1 MAPVQPAAQRTPLRE
16 PDPEPQSQTRR
27 KRGLHR
33 LAMLG
38 ALVFVVVVFAF
49 VLPRIANYGQVWD
62 AVNDLSTR
70 AVIALLAAATLNLLT
85 FAPPWMAALPGLRFR
100 QAMILTMA
108 STALSNVMPGG
119 DAVGVATAWAML
131 RRWGFER
138 GTITLAAIA
147 FSVWNQLVNVAFPI
161 LAVVALALGG
171 ERLAVLGPAAV
182 IGTLVLIAVIGT
194 FAIALRGDHQA
205 RMVGD
210 RAAAAVGLA
219 LRLVRRPPPRGWG
232 EGLARFRARAIV
244 LLRRRWLYLTAAT
257 VAGHLTVFLV
267 LLVALRAVGVDSS
280 QVSVAEA
287 FAAWSLVRLLTAVP
301 LTPGGVG
308 VVELGLTGALVAL
321 GGPQVPVVAAVL
333 IYRFLTFVPP
343 IPIGLLCTL
352 LWART
357 GAGAAETPDGRLS
370 PSTADE
376 E

>member
-1 MAPVQPAAQRTPLRE
+1 MVPVEPAVQRTPLHE
-16 PDPEPQSQTRR
+16 PEPEPQSQTPRR
-27 KRGLHR
+27 RVLHR
-33 LAMLG
+33 MAMLG
-38 ALVFVVVVFAF
+38 ALVFVFVVFAF
-49 VLPRIANYGQVWD
+49 VLPKIANYGQVWE

-70 AVIALLAAATLNLLT
+70 AVIALLAAAILNLLT

-100 QAMILTMA
+100 QAMILTQA

-131 RRWGFER
+131 RRWGFDR
-138 GTITLAAIA
+138 ARITLAAIA

-161 LAVVALALGG
+161 LAVVALAADG

-194 FAIALRGDHQA
+194 FTIALRGDHQA
-205 RMVGD
+205 RLVGD
-210 RAAAAVGLA
+210 RAASAVGLL
-219 LRLVRRPPPRGWG
+219 LRVVRKPKPRGWG
-232 EGLARFRARAIV
+232 EGLAGFRAEAIV

-267 LLVALRAVGVDSS
+267 LLVSLRAVGVESS

-352 LWART
+352 FWAHT
-357 GAGAAETPDGRLS
+357 GAGADETADGRLS
-370 PSTADE
+370 ASTADDD
-376 E
+376 

>member
-1 MAPVQPAAQRTPLRE
+1 
-16 PDPEPQSQTRR
+16 
-27 KRGLHR
+27 
-33 LAMLG
+33 
-38 ALVFVVVVFAF
+38 
-49 VLPRIANYGQVWD
+49 
-62 AVNDLSTR
+62 
-70 AVIALLAAATLNLLT
+70 
-85 FAPPWMAALPGLRFR
+85 MAALPGLGFR
-100 QAMILTMA
+100 QAMTLTQA

-119 DAVGVATAWAML
+119 DAVGVATAWTML

-138 GTITLAAIA
+138 GRITLAAIA

-182 IGTLVLIAVIGT
+182 IGSIALIAVIGL
-194 FAIALRGDHQA
+194 FAVALRGDAQA
-205 RMVGD
+205 RLVGD
-210 RAAAAVGLA
+210 RAASAVGLFM
-219 LRLVRRPPPRGWG
+219 RIVRRPRPRGWG
-232 EGLARFRARAIV
+232 DGLARFRSQAIV
-244 LLRRRWLYLTAAT
+244 LLRRRWLALTAAT

-301 LTPGGVG
+301 ITPGGVG

-321 GGPQVPVVAAVL
+321 GGPQVQVVAAVL

-352 LWART
+352 VWARSSGGT
-357 GAGAAETPDGRLS
+357 AAAAEAPDGRLS
-370 PSTADE
+370 ASTSDDE
-376 E
+376 